1 MAIGISSKAE
11 SSLSLQKELKQIP
24 ATRACNRARFRA
36 LTPSPSDCSR
46 QGHSMVCRH
55 WLEEPAQGPI
65 TKWERGKY
73 SRLDPCHLLTLHR
86 SKTVSVWRHGW
97 GWTPSTQMSTNE
109 NLIGFAIYAALPR
122 GHQAA
127 TCSFCHQNHCVFPSW
142 SILAHGEHRPAGSLS

>member
-1 MAIGISSKAE
+1 
-11 SSLSLQKELKQIP
+11 
-24 ATRACNRARFRA
+24 
-36 LTPSPSDCSR
+36 
-46 QGHSMVCRH
+46 MVCRH

-86 SKTVSVWRHGW
+86 SKTVSVWGHGW

-142 SILAHGEHRPAGSLS
+142 SILAHGEHRPAGSLSWSLTAGTLYWGFALWQSSGYSWECHCIRMRGLCFNKWCCLWVLV